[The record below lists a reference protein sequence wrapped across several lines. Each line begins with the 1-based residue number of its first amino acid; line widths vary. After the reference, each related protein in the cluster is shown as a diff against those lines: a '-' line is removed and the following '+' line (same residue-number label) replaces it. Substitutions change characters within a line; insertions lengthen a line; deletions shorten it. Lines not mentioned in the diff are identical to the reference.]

1 MNIQIVTNQTHQTV
15 IFAGEELCRYL
26 QRMLCREGGTFT
38 VRLDLDLREGND
50 SFRVEMNADDG
61 SITGSNPRSVLLGVY
76 DYLHHLGCR
85 FLTPVADT
93 QVVPEITRVRL
104 PVRYEKTASFRHRG
118 VCIEGANSAEN
129 VLDFIDWLPKVGY
142 NSFFLQFRVP
152 YTFLSRWY
160 HHLENPLREPEA
172 YTLADAEGHTALF
185 ERELQKR
192 SLLLHKVGHGWTAEV
207 LGSSAGGGWN
217 AVEETVTA
225 ENLDMA
231 ALVDGKR
238 DFFMGVP
245 TNTNLCFSN
254 PRTTDTFAA
263 RVVAYVRQNPH
274 VDCLHV
280 WLADGFNNICECEAC
295 QRTTIADQ
303 YVELLNEIDRRL
315 THEGLDTKIVF
326 LLYQELLWPPIRAR
340 LRNPDRFALM
350 FAPISRTFERSY
362 DLTEV
367 TGQIPPYV
375 RNRISLPT
383 SLGENL
389 AFLKA
394 WQAGY
399 DGDGFDFDY
408 PLGRAHYGDFGYLH
422 IARIIGQDIKKLRK
436 LGLDGYISCQ
446 ELRACSPNM
455 LPNYV
460 MGGVLFD
467 ESMDVEQRIAEYF
480 EAAYPGDP
488 RLARDYLEQL
498 SALGSCDYLNGKGP
512 RQNPDMAQRMRTVTE
527 ICKKMEDTLT
537 SAPDGPHWKSLR
549 HHNGYVLR
557 LARAM
562 EALAS
567 GHRTGS
573 LRLHRELR
581 EYICRTE
588 PEFQQWLDV
597 FRILDV
603 TWNYTG
609 FRDI

>member
-1 MNIQIVTNQTHQTV
+1 MNIQIVTNQTHETV
-15 IFAGEELCRYL
+15 LFAGEELCRYL
-26 QRMLCREGGTFT
+26 KRMLRREAGSFS
-38 VRLDLDLREGND
+38 VRLDWEDRAGND
-50 SFRVEMNADDG
+50 SFRVEMTADG
-61 SITGSNPRSVLLGVY
+61 GTITGNTPRSILLGVY

-85 FLTPVADT
+85 FLTPMENT
-93 QVVPEITRVRL
+93 EVVPEITRSSL
-104 PVRYEKTASFRHRG
+104 PARYEKCATFRHRG

-129 VLDFIDWLPKVGY
+129 VLDFINWLPKVGF

-160 HHLENPLREPEA
+160 HHLENPLREPED
-172 YTLADAEGHTALF
+172 YTMADAERDTARF
-185 ERELQKR
+185 QRELKKR

-207 LGSSAGGGWN
+207 LGSSAEGGWN
-217 AVEETVTA
+217 AVSDTVAA

-231 ALVDGKR
+231 ALVNGRR

-254 PRTTDTFAA
+254 PRTVGTFAD
-263 RVVAYVRQNPH
+263 RVTAYLRQNPQ

-280 WLADGFNNICECEAC
+280 WLADGFNNICECDAC
-295 QRTTIADQ
+295 RKTTVSDQ

-315 THEGLDTKIVF
+315 TAEGLDTKIVF

-340 LRNPDRFALM
+340 LRNPDRFLLM

-362 DLTEV
+362 DLSEV
-367 TGQIPPYV
+367 GSIPEYV

-383 SLGENL
+383 GLGENL
-389 AFLKA
+389 AFLKG

-399 DGDGFDFDY
+399 PGSGFDFDY

-422 IARIIGQDIKKLRK
+422 IARIIGQDIKKLRQM
-436 LGLDGYISCQ
+436 GLDGYISCQ

-467 ESMDVEQRIAEYF
+467 EEMDAEARIGEYF

-488 RLARDYLEQL
+488 ALARRFLQQL
-498 SALGSCDYLNGKGP
+498 SDLGCCDYLNGKGP
-512 RQNPDMAQRMRTVTE
+512 RENPEMARRMQKAAALCE
-527 ICKKMEDTLT
+527 AMEPTL
-537 SAPDGPHWKSLR
+537 SAAPDSPHWQALR
-549 HHNGYVLR
+549 HHCGCILR

-567 GHRTGS
+567 GDRTEALNRHRA
-573 LRLHRELR
+573 LR
-581 EYICRTE
+581 EYLCRTE
-588 PEFQQWLDV
+588 PDFQPWLDV
-597 FRILDV
+597 FRLLDV

-609 FRDI
+609 FREL